1 MEISE
6 QSSPQNEA
14 VQTPVTIPEV
24 AHTESVIATSS
35 QVEVPEKLIDQ
46 VIGQEHAVEVIKKA
60 AIQRRHVMMIGS
72 PGTGKSMLAKAMAE
86 ILPKEEL
93 QDILTYPNSDDPNN
107 PVIRTVSGG
116 RG

>member
-6 QSSPQNEA
+6 QLSPR
-14 VQTPVTIPEV
+14 TDDITPEV
-24 AHTESVIATSS
+24 IPTEAIQTGSAVATSS
-35 QVEVPEKLIDQ
+35 QIEVPAKLIDQ

-86 ILPKEEL
+86 LLPEG
-93 QDILTYPNSDDPNN
+93 
-107 PVIRTVSGG
+107 RVSGYFG
-116 RG
+116 LSEFR